1 MYSERL
7 ASQLESNQPPA
18 QQGFLLMP
26 VAAVSDPI
34 SPLQWLY
41 LRMYEEAQKAA
52 TPAPGRDLFSVMN

>member
-1 MYSERL
+1 
-7 ASQLESNQPPA
+7 
-18 QQGFLLMP
+18 MP